1 MPNEMTVLQ
10 LANLFTS
17 APGWVVDNSPRMVA
31 RELRVE
37 F

>member
-17 APGWVVDNSPRMVA
+17 APGWGLTTHPAWSLCN
-31 RELRVE
+31 
-37 F
+37 